1 MAQDKVFSPTLIP
14 SLDNEVKVCHAD
26 ELLDPLLCNSIV
38 KILHYHTT
46 VPYTF
51 MMNQAQWDWVK
62 QHYPFEHD
70 LAIRFGLEFDLRQFS
85 DEVLERYSF
94 HTMMYLKFTL
104 YAQKHSRNK
113 GAEMITE
120 LAKDTFKA
128 RMAIAKQNFG
138 EIIDLAL
145 SNASKPVLAANAL
158 ATYTNNGPYGI
169 NEYMYKNVFGR
180 TYDQATVSLYIQK
193 YHYSPPNN
201 RFSL

>member
-1 MAQDKVFSPTLIP
+1 MTQDRIFSPTLIP

-38 KILHYHTT
+38 KVLNYHTT

-62 QHYPFEHD
+62 MKYPFEHD
-70 LAIRFGLEFDLRQFS
+70 LAIRFGLEYDLRQFS
-85 DEVLERYSF
+85 DALLERYSF

-104 YAQKHSRNK
+104 YTQKHSRNK
-113 GAEMITE
+113 GAEMIIE
-120 LAKDTFKA
+120 LAKDSFSA
-128 RMAIAKQNFG
+128 RMAIAKKNFG
-138 EIIDLAL
+138 EIIDLTL

-158 ATYTNNGPYGI
+158 AVFTNNGPFGI
-169 NEYMYKNVFGR
+169 NEYMYQNVFGR
-180 TYDQATVSLYIQK
+180 SYDRATVSQYIQN
-193 YHYSPPNN
+193 YNYTPPKN